1 MVSHSLLQEIF
12 PTQGSNLGL
21 LHHRQISLLS
31 EPPGSSKITFL
42 TLEKCGANSSAPA
55 LEDAALGNQE
65 VSCEAIATVGSWEQ
79 YGMRKEVKSMEPFQ
93 SLGSVQDSA
102 AT

>member
-1 MVSHSLLQEIF
+1 MGSHSLLQGMF
-12 PTQGSNLGL
+12 PTQGSNPGL
-21 LHHRQISLLS
+21 LHHRQIYLLS

-65 VSCEAIATVGSWEQ
+65 VSCEAIATVWI
-79 YGMRKEVKSMEPFQ
+79 
-93 SLGSVQDSA
+93 LGAV
-102 AT
+102 